1 MFLPL
6 LLFFGST
13 GLCKFPQN
21 IFIEPL
27 RNAFL
32 QYGQRTAFCIVFRE
46 HPPLRSTIIE
56 EIGPVAQLE
65 AIVNVFQRF
74 GITAYDFFTRHIV
87 PSQLYPL
94 SYTTDIDFDILCR
107 YEIQVNTITGLFG
120 KTNIIHFTHI
130 RHHRFNRELP
140 DDIQH
145 VETQKI
151 RNKSSK
157 VRIDRFTRNM
167 QYIVFDRKPADNIFS
182 SARLIVKP

>member
-94 SYTTDIDFDILCR
+94 SYTTR
-107 YEIQVNTITGLFG
+107 
-120 KTNIIHFTHI
+120 
-130 RHHRFNRELP
+130 
-140 DDIQH
+140 
-145 VETQKI
+145 
-151 RNKSSK
+151 
-157 VRIDRFTRNM
+157 
-167 QYIVFDRKPADNIFS
+167 
-182 SARLIVKP
+182 